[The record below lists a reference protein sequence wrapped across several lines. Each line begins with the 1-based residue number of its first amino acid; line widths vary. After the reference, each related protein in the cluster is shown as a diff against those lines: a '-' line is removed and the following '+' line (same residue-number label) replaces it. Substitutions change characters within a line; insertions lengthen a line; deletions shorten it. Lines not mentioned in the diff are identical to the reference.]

1 MKTTYMALGI
11 LCGMA
16 GLLAGCGGN
25 YYKVNDPAG
34 DRLYYTT
41 EIEQSKA
48 GAITFKDKKSGSKV
62 TLQSSEVKDISKEEF
77 EAGVKGLAP
86 TPAKATSAA
95 APAQAPV
102 AAAAPAPP
110 AAPAQAPVSTTA
122 PAPAPAAAAPVE
134 APAQPADSK

>member
-1 MKTTYMALGI
+1 MKTTHIAFGI

-16 GLLAGCGGN
+16 GLLGGCGGN

-41 EIEQSKA
+41 EIDQSKA

-77 EAGVKGLAP
+77 EAGVKELAAAP
-86 TPAKATSAA
+86 VKVTPAP

-102 AAAAPAPP
+102 
-110 AAPAQAPVSTTA
+110 

-134 APAQPADSK
+134 APAQPADPK